1 MESASSSTVESLNS
15 INSRENEDFEDFHND
30 MDLSIE
36 DFRRR
41 KTIGVIIRRGLKRF
55 KKAVR
60 MVIVL
65 LRSGGILDTHKREFI
80 DPVDLGK
87 FNKICVGLD
96 TLRWRGDAPVSRCT
110 GVTMRDNF
118 SFHSSII

>member
-1 MESASSSTVESLNS
+1 MENASSSTVESLNS
-15 INSRENEDFEDFHND
+15 LNSRENEDFEDFHND

-80 DPVDLGK
+80 DPVDLGN
-87 FNKICVGLD
+87 FNKICVGSG
-96 TLRWRGDAPVSRCT
+96 TLCGLSDAWLHATNQVLRAI
-110 GVTMRDNF
+110 F
-118 SFHSSII
+118 

>member
-15 INSRENEDFEDFHND
+15 LNSRENEDFEND

-80 DPVDLGK
+80 DPVDLGN
-87 FNKICVGLD
+87 FNKICVGSGTFRRRGHVWLHA
-96 TLRWRGDAPVSRCT
+96 TNQVLRAQPFKTSPI
-110 GVTMRDNF
+110 F
-118 SFHSSII
+118 LK

>member
-1 MESASSSTVESLNS
+1 MDSYIVFYSDHNENSSRTSKRSSDDT
-15 INSRENEDFEDFHND
+15 DFDA

-80 DPVDLGK
+80 DPVDLRT
-87 FNKICVGLD
+87 FQN
-96 TLRWRGDAPVSRCT
+96 
-110 GVTMRDNF
+110 VTCL
-118 SFHSSII
+118 S

>member
-1 MESASSSTVESLNS
+1 MIIYVQGSY
-15 INSRENEDFEDFHND
+15 DFAQDRIRDFLPN
-30 MDLSIE
+30 
-36 DFRRR
+36 
-41 KTIGVIIRRGLKRF
+41 LKRF

-87 FNKICVGLD
+87 FQKNLNRKCFEQ
-96 TLRWRGDAPVSRCT
+96 R
-110 GVTMRDNF
+110 NF
-118 SFHSSII
+118 